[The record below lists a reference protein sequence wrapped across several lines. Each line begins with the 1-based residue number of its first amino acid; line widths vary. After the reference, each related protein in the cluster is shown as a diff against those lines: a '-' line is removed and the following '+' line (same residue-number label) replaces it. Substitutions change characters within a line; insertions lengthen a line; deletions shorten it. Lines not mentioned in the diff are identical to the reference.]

1 MERQPIKLYL
11 LTGFLG
17 AGKTTFLKRIMDSLA
32 THKIG
37 ILMNEFGKI
46 SVDGMLLQKN
56 GVDIVEI
63 NNGSVFCSC
72 LKGAFIDALI
82 AYSELP
88 IEYLFVEASGMAD
101 PSSIEHILNSVVGK
115 VKGQEYDYQGAI
127 CVVDALNFLDQAEV
141 LVALD
146 RQVAASNLIII
157 NKVDLVDNQVLEQV
171 EQHIAS
177 INPAVELLRTSH
189 CEVNTDFLTRK
200 LKNTEFAVFQESC
213 NTPGNRPVAHV
224 INAEGI
230 FDKAVFEDF
239 LQALTPWTLRIK
251 GFFHLKEG
259 WYQVDTVGNQRELK
273 PTDIER
279 PASELV
285 VISAKGL
292 PALTE
297 IYQHWDKR
305 FPEKISLQ

>member
-32 THKIG
+32 DHKIG

-46 SVDGMLLQKN
+46 SVDGMLLKKN

-101 PSSIEHILNSVVGK
+101 PSGIEQLLNSVIGK
-115 VKGQEYDYQGAI
+115 VKGKEYNYQGAV
-127 CVVDALNFLDQAEV
+127 CVVDALNFLEQAEV
-141 LVALD
+141 LLALE

-157 NKVDLVDNQVLEQV
+157 NKADLVDEHVLKQV
-171 EQHIAS
+171 EQRITTVNPSAEFLRAS
-177 INPAVELLRTSH
+177 Y
-189 CEVNTDFLTRK
+189 CEVNMGFLTHK
-200 LKNTEFAVFQESC
+200 LKKTEAAVYQESC
-213 NTPGNRPVAHV
+213 NTPGNRPVAHI
-224 INAEGI
+224 INAKGI

-239 LQALTPWTLRIK
+239 LQALAPWTLRIK

-259 WYQVDTVGNQRELK
+259 WYQVDAVGSQRELK
-273 PTDIER
+273 LTDIQR
-279 PASELV
+279 PVSELV

-297 IYQHWDKR
+297 IYQSWDKR
-305 FPEKISLQ
+305 FPEKISIQ

>member
-17 AGKTTFLKRIMDSLA
+17 AGKTTLLRRIMDNLA
-32 THKIG
+32 NYKIG

-72 LKGAFIDALI
+72 LKGAFIEALI

-101 PSSIEHILNSVVGK
+101 PSSIEQILNSVIGK
-115 VKGQEYDYQGAI
+115 VKGKEYDYRGAVCI
-127 CVVDALNFLDQAEV
+127 VDALNFLEQAEV
-141 LVALD
+141 LLALD
-146 RQVAASNLIII
+146 RQVAASDLIIV
-157 NKVDLVDNQVLEQV
+157 NKIDLVDEQVLAQV
-171 EQHIAS
+171 EKHITA
-177 INPAVELLRTSH
+177 INPAAELLKASQ
-189 CEVNTDFLTRK
+189 CEVSTDFLSRK
-200 LKNTEFAVFQESC
+200 LKKADYQICRESC

-230 FDKAVFEDF
+230 FDKAAFEEF
-239 LQALTPWTLRIK
+239 LQALAPWTLRMK

-273 PTDIER
+273 PTEIKR
-279 PASELV
+279 PVSELV
-285 VISAKGL
+285 VISSKGL
-292 PALTE
+292 PALDE
-297 IYQHWDKR
+297 IYSNWDKR
-305 FPEKISLQ
+305 FSEKIALQ